1 MDRSKIQALE
11 SLLKIEGC
19 DDGMLVADCSIL
31 SCGCLVS
38 ESYFM
43 RNTRD
48 ESVPTRCPVCSKTD
62 VIVLSEIKPLRELYK
77 LIQKWTAKYS
87 RRERKRSS
95 TRSNHTSMSE
105 NEKDKVS
112 GYMDL
117 MSLAY
122 EVSQANL
129 SSATDTNAP
138 ASRGTETLE
147 LEKIRSDNYKSIP
160 PIDDLV
166 IETDNSTPGA
176 AMDVSDEFT
185 RREYNFSKCFPLY
198 RKLSVFHTQQI
209 RFNILAGNPFKGNNI
224 RKPTSFLGNHIYSY
238 IDQQSEE
245 EVTRFVLLSRKRW
258 EVYEYV
264 RSLKY
269 KPTYNEKPVLICCGK
284 LTGEYGKDFNSC
296 KEEIS
301 DEFAIKNDF
310 SGFRSSTSSSKGLR
324 EAVSKKLK
332 EWEFIYCK
340 ISKELL
346 VIYGTK
352 GVMRV
357 FNISRK
363 KPCIMLG
370 KPLYTYITD
379 FPIRYVS
386 ISPNEKLIASAIMA
400 KERVSNK
407 EQPFIILHK
416 LYHVDGKTQVSSV
429 EPITITLPHRDPI
442 KLIEFNKSSTHL
454 LCCTSWE
461 STVLVIKLRDKESDD
476 YKRPRLILS
485 ENLYSRRKP
494 RLSSDIADDDSSSSV
509 DTNDDFLDEVITDLE
524 FSSSQPDLFAV
535 TFSSLQN
542 KYSAVIQIHSRDPCL
557 LGEQKIYKSS
567 GPDPD
572 SNSFDNINN
581 LMESLA
587 DTKSIHYSNVAS
599 SQILTRLP
607 EIGSTIHRVSI
618 LPRGDGM
625 AFVDKAGRI
634 FLVSTPN
641 LQISMSKRILVQL
654 GEAANADHFPQAA
667 SINFSPDGGKVFAV
681 DRKGVFQVFDFTK
694 GIPGVDTD
702 VIKCK
707 LLNTLKG

>member
-1 MDRSKIQALE
+1 MDRPKLQALE
-11 SLLKIEGC
+11 SLLRIEGGG
-19 DDGMLVADCSIL
+19 DGSLVPDCSIL

-43 RNTRD
+43 RNLRD
-48 ESVPTRCPVCSKTD
+48 ESEPTRCPVCSKSE
-62 VIVLSEIKPLRELYK
+62 VVVLSEIKPLRELYK
-77 LIQKWTAKYS
+77 LIQKWTAKYP

-95 TRSNHTSMSE
+95 TRSNHSSMSE
-105 NEKDKVS
+105 NENDKAPE
-112 GYMDL
+112 YMDL

-122 EVSQANL
+122 EVSQTNL
-129 SSATDTNAP
+129 SSAADANSAATQ
-138 ASRGTETLE
+138 GTETLG
-147 LEKIRSDNYKSIP
+147 LEKNRSDNYKIMP
-160 PIDDLV
+160 PIDNSV
-166 IETDNSTPGA
+166 TQTDKTTSGTG
-176 AMDVSDEFT
+176 MDVSDEFT
-185 RREYNFSKCFPLY
+185 RREYNFSRCFPLY
-198 RKLSVFHTQQI
+198 KKLSVFHTQQI
-209 RFNILAGNPFKGNNI
+209 RFNLLAGNPFKANNI
-224 RKPTSFLGNHIYSY
+224 IKPTSFLGNHIYSY
-238 IDQQSEE
+238 IDQESEE
-245 EVTRFVLLSRKRW
+245 EVTRFVLLSKKRW
-258 EVYEYV
+258 EVYEYA
-264 RSLKY
+264 RSSKY

-301 DEFAIKNDF
+301 DEVAIKNDF
-310 SGFRSSTSSSKGLR
+310 SGFRSSTSNSKALR
-324 EAVSKKLK
+324 EVVSKKLK

-363 KPCIMLG
+363 KPSTTLG

-379 FPIRYVS
+379 FPIRCVS

-416 LYHVDGKTQVSSV
+416 LYQDGDKSQVSSV

-461 STVLVIKLRDKESDD
+461 STVLIIRLYDKESDD
-476 YKRPRLILS
+476 YKRPRLIWS
-485 ENLYSRRKP
+485 ENIYSRRKP
-494 RLSSDIADDDSSSSV
+494 RLSSDNVDDNSSSSV
-509 DTNDDFLDEVITDLE
+509 DMNDNFLDEVITDLE
-524 FSSSQPDLFAV
+524 FSSSRPDLFVV

-542 KYSAVIQIHSRDPCL
+542 KYSAVIQIHSRDPYL
-557 LGEQKIYKSS
+557 LGEVNKSS
-567 GPDPD
+567 WPDPD
-572 SNSFDNINN
+572 THSFDNINK
-581 LMESLA
+581 LVESLG
-587 DTKSIHYSNVAS
+587 DTKSSYHSNVAS
-599 SQILTRLP
+599 SEILTRLP
-607 EIGSTIHRVSI
+607 EIGSTVHRVSI

-625 AFVDKAGRI
+625 AFVDKSGRI
-634 FLVSTPN
+634 YVVSTPN

-654 GEAANADHFPQAA
+654 GEAANADHFLQAA

-681 DRKGVFQVFDFTK
+681 DRKGIFQVFDFTK